1 MFQVFSTFCAREHR
15 TFLKVWLIYIAVL
28 ALPFAI
34 LPVTFERNWLDFFV
48 PVLNGYLPYIDF
60 HVGYPPIGFLTYMPF
75 ALLSNFD
82 LITFAAFMRSIDAF
96 FLIMSVWLIY
106 IIVYKIRGRRDAFLS
121 AFIVMISIST
131 VSYSTHANEPIALF
145 FALLGI
151 YFLLEKK
158 AVSTGLAIGLG
169 AMTKLLPGLLIFPA
183 IKRLKLTREGVVL
196 IGVTCTAVLF
206 LNLPF
211 MISNPFMWW
220 GTYSYNGARG
230 PWETIWALIEKWY
243 SHGGAEALHPY
254 SEVFIPY
261 SQLATI
267 YQPSPYDHAFYAWNY
282 PWLPALLTILGFG
295 SLLLSYVLINE
306 NDVVEGFALA
316 LFLFI
321 FFSKGYS
328 PQFTIFMLPF
338 VAMAFVGIKKI
349 ALCLMLEVATILQ
362 SVVWLPGLFSSSLL
376 AFAVILRT
384 VTIAL
389 IISLLIM
396 HSVKRRQPVN
406 LRGIGLPSIGNLR
419 NKFLVIFIVSVL
431 MVGGSAYFLRDHYSQ
446 FPQTI
451 KTQEGSRDL
460 KLHETAYVP
469 LPDLA
474 QNQRVMV
481 NLTSRSPISATVT
494 MGDKEIWT
502 SKTPKYGVKEVFISP
517 ESGDYSLDV
526 NMAYP
531 ATSRFEIIDE
541 TNGDGFGRVEQ
552 MGDALNA
559 TVVDYRRDGLNSVLR
574 LSWPVD
580 VIVTDDFRV
589 KAMLLLFGGDINRTT
604 VSLTTE
610 REVFQYEVP
619 LDDEWH
625 WFEINS
631 SSTTSDN
638 HRFSDVK
645 GNRIE
650 TIDVA
655 FSVNDGAKSGIG
667 IKNLEV
673 WNGGSTDMLDLAVA
687 NTSEV
692 FYKIYFVRM
701 YSLSDSPVDYV
712 LYSVLVVGMTM
723 AWVSLYELF
732 KKINH

>member
-1 MFQVFSTFCAREHR
+1 MFQVLSTFLAREHR
-15 TFLKVWLIYIAVL
+15 PFLKVWLLYVAVL
-28 ALPFAI
+28 ALPFAM

-48 PVLNGYLPYIDF
+48 PLRSGYLPYIDF
-60 HVGYPPIGFLTYMPF
+60 HVGYPPMGFLTYMPF
-75 ALLSNFD
+75 VLLSNFD
-82 LITFAAFMRSIDAF
+82 LMTFTFLMRGIDAF

-106 IIVYKIRGRRDAFLS
+106 VIVYKIRGRRDACIS
-121 AFIVMISIST
+121 ASIIMISIST

-158 AVSTGLAIGLG
+158 AASTGLAIGLG
-169 AMTKLLPGLLIFPA
+169 AMVKLLPGLLILPA
-183 IKRLKLTREGVVL
+183 IKRLKLTRDGVVL
-196 IGVTCTAVLF
+196 VGVTCTAVLF

-211 MISNPFMWW
+211 MISSPFMWW

-230 PWETIWALIEKWY
+230 PWETVWALIENWY

-267 YQPSPYDHAFYAWNY
+267 YQPSSYDHAFYAWNY

-306 NDVVEGFALA
+306 DDVVEGFALT

-328 PQFTIFMLPF
+328 PQFTIFTLPF

-349 ALCLMLEVATILQ
+349 ALCLALEVATILQ
-362 SVVWLPGLFSSSLL
+362 SIVWLPGLYSSSLL
-376 AFAVILRT
+376 AFAIILRT

-389 IISLLIM
+389 IISLLII
-396 HSVKRRQPVN
+396 HFVKRRQAFNLHGIRLPSIRN
-406 LRGIGLPSIGNLR
+406 LRGKSLA
-419 NKFLVIFIVSVL
+419 IFIVSVL
-431 MVGGSAYFLRDHYSQ
+431 MVGSSAYFLRDNYSR
-446 FPQTI
+446 FPQ
-451 KTQEGSRDL
+451 KV
-460 KLHETAYVP
+460 ETYEVTRNLELYETTYVP
-469 LPDLA
+469 LPDLTE
-474 QNQRVMV
+474 NERVMV
-481 NLTSRSPISATVT
+481 NLTSGSPITAAVT
-494 MGDKEIWT
+494 LGDKEVWASRI
-502 SKTPKYGVKEVFISP
+502 PKYTVKEVFVSP

-526 NMAYP
+526 NMTYP
-531 ATSRFEIIDE
+531 AASRFRIIDE

-559 TVVDYRRDGLNSVLR
+559 TVVDYGRDGLNSVLR

-580 VIVTDDFRV
+580 VIVADDFRV
-589 KAMLLLFGGDINRTT
+589 KVMLWLFGGDMNRTT
-604 VSLTTE
+604 LSLTTE
-610 REVFQYEVP
+610 RGVFQYEVP
-619 LDDEWH
+619 SNDDWH

-631 SSTTSDN
+631 SSVTSDN
-638 HRFSDVK
+638 LGFSDVK
-645 GNRIE
+645 GSRIE
-650 TIDVA
+650 TIDVV
-655 FSVNDGAKSGIG
+655 FSVNDGGKSGIG
-667 IKNLEV
+667 IRDLEV
-673 WNGGSTDMLDLAVA
+673 RNGGSTDNLGLAIA
-687 NTSEV
+687 NTSEIV
-692 FYKIYFVRM
+692 YKIYFVQM

-712 LYSVLVVGMTM
+712 LYSVLIVGTIM

-732 KKINH
+732 KKTKH